1 MLEAG
6 LLPGET
12 GVAGA
17 AQSIFL
23 DQPFGIVALE
33 ELAGGGAHVVD
44 GLVDAAMD
52 DLLLEG
58 SEEALKVRKKRSAT
72 PLVSG
77 SRTKAKLG
85 AIPQNLIWF
94 WK

>member
-1 MLEAG
+1 M
-6 LLPGET
+6 PFT
-12 GVAGA
+12 GHADEPLGV
-17 AQSIFL
+17 
-23 DQPFGIVALE
+23 VALE
-33 ELAGGGAHVVD
+33 ELPRSGANVVD

-58 SEEALKVRKKRSAT
+58 SKKRSAT

-85 AIPQNLIWF
+85 VMPQNLIWF
-94 WK
+94 WKWSDMKELP